1 MPFVKCLRVKPPLS
15 AKRKQERRKE
25 GNDFNL
31 FHLEMILICSTSTLS
46 LYFRFTIQI
55 TLSTVVVKSKCKEIL
70 IRKEAEGGLRYF
82 YIKEKPSLKE
92 KQRNFH
98 MPITA
103 ALCSL

>member
-1 MPFVKCLRVKPPLS
+1 MPFVKCLRVKPP
-15 AKRKQERRKE
+15 AFCQKKARKKE

-70 IRKEAEGGLRYF
+70 IRKEAEGGRAQIFLYQRKSV
-82 YIKEKPSLKE
+82 IKRK
-92 KQRNFH
+92 
-98 MPITA
+98 TT
-103 ALCSL
+103 